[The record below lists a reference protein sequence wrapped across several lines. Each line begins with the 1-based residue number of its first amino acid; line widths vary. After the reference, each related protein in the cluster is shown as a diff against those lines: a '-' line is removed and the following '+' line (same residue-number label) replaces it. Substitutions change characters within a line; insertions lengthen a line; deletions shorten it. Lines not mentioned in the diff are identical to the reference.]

1 MKFLLP
7 AIAASVMLLVIS
19 CNRNTESSTSEPKAS
34 LEAIQV
40 QDMPAA
46 DENKKEEKRKGTN
59 QSPGKNTNADWDKKI
74 IKTAVMNVET
84 QQFKTYSRQIHEL
97 LTKWES
103 YIAREEEN
111 ESDGKLNNSLSIKV
125 PASRFDEAVNSI
137 SSLNGKVLVKQI
149 SSEDVT
155 GELVDVRT
163 RAEAKKTIR
172 LRYLDMLQK
181 AKNIEEIIQ
190 VEREINQIQEQI
202 EAAEGRLNYLA
213 HTTSYSTIE
222 LTFFQVIDP
231 KSISDPN
238 PGYAKRLLLAMNE
251 GLKWMGDLLIFIAT
265 LWPLWLLVMAG
276 LFIIRRMRRPVIVNK

>member
-1 MKFLLP
+1 M
-7 AIAASVMLLVIS
+7 SNS
-19 CNRNTESSTSEPKAS
+19 KAS
-34 LEAIQV
+34 PETIQV
-40 QDMPAA
+40 QEAPSA
-46 DENKKEEKRKGTN
+46 DENKEQEQKEGTN

-84 QQFKTYSRQIHEL
+84 QEFKNYSRQIHAL
-97 LTKWES
+97 LTKWEG
-103 YIAREEEN
+103 YIAREEES
-111 ESDGKLNNSLSIKV
+111 ESEGKLNNLLSIKV

-155 GELVDVRT
+155 GEIMDVRT
-163 RAEAKKTIR
+163 RAEAKKRIR

-181 AKNIEEIIQ
+181 AKNIGEIIQ

-202 EAAEGRLNYLA
+202 EAAEARLNYLA

-265 LWPLWLLVMAG
+265 LWPLWLLVVTG
-276 LFIIRRMRRPVIVNK
+276 VFIIRRMRRTVIVNK